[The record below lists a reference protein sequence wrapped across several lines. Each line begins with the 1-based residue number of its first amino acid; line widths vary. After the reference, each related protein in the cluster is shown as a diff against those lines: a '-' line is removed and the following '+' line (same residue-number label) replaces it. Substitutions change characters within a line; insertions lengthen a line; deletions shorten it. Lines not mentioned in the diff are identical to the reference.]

1 VCRLQPRRIA
11 KRVAV
16 FAKPPFRQSE
26 VLHEVVARE
35 TEIKAWRREKKLALI
50 RENNPTWE
58 DMLRTGV
65 NRRPSSFAILLA
77 KSRFL
82 TAKSRSE

>member
-35 TEIKAWRREKKLALI
+35 TEIKAWRRKKKLALI

-58 DMLRTGV
+58 DIAADWGKPAALQFRD
-65 NRRPSSFAILLA
+65 
-77 KSRFL
+77 
-82 TAKSRSE
+82 TAGEKQVPHG